1 MTRSL
6 LALPLAVGL
15 ALALSGCSDSGAP
28 TPPSTSSP
36 SFTPLS
42 KSPSAADTSVAPTTG
57 VAATGTTNAPKIAV
71 PITDAVAA
79 RDALIQAAKASAEA
93 QGFPTGWS
101 AYQPGLTFAGS
112 LVPADPTHVSGFNFV
127 FSKSKDASYLA
138 FAVADSNGR
147 CAGGLL
153 LDDNESYTRI
163 VSGNTVAVPAGQKC
177 IGQVVADIAGYLT

>member
-6 LALPLAVGL
+6 LALPFAVGL
-15 ALALSGCSDSGAP
+15 AITVSGCSNGGTP
-28 TPPSTSSP
+28 TPPSTSLST
-36 SFTPLS
+36 FTLPS

-57 VAATGTTNAPKIAV
+57 STDTGNANAPKIDV
-71 PITDAVAA
+71 PITDAVAT
-79 RDALIQAAKASAEA
+79 RDALIEAAKASAEA

-101 AYQPGLTFAGS
+101 AYQPGITFAGS

-138 FAVADSNGR
+138 FAVADSNGT

-153 LDDNESYTRI
+153 LDDNKSYTRI
-163 VSGNTVAVPAGQKC
+163 VSGNAVTIPAGQKC